1 MKLFL
6 GQISGAFSAHSGVM
20 FTAGRNITGVICFTI
35 GILLAILGG
44 FCDD

>member
-6 GQISGAFSAHSGVM
+6 GQISGMFSAYSGVM
-20 FTAGRNITGVICFTI
+20 FAGGRSIAGVICFTI